1 MLFETTQNV
10 LTYARETKKRKFL
23 ETVEL
28 QIVLKN
34 FDPSRDKRFSGTVR
48 LRYIPKPKFTVCV
61 LGDERHCDEA
71 RANNIPAMTLD
82 DLKRLNKDKKLVRKL
97 AQQYDAFL
105 ASDVVIRQIP
115 RVLGE
120 NLNETR
126 KTYINVRLF
135 ACLKG
140 PV

>member
-1 MLFETTQNV
+1 MLFETAQNV
-10 LTYARETKKRKFL
+10 LTYSNETKKRGFL

-48 LRYIPKPKFTVCV
+48 LRHIPKPKFSVCV

-71 RANNIPAMTLD
+71 RANNIPAMTVD

-115 RVLGE
+115 RILGKSFE
-120 NLNETR
+120 RKNLPMAR
-126 KTYINVRLF
+126 FV
-135 ACLKG
+135 
-140 PV
+140 